1 MDTPKFIWQ
10 YLSASNLL
18 FNIKDVEISDI
29 DKISTI
35 EKAVHDKNYSEKDL
49 FEFYKKFQFNISQ
62 LLNAQEVYK
71 SLSPIE
77 GRALLY
83 SEHF

>member
-35 EKAVHDKNYSEKDL
+35 EKAVHDKNYSEKR
-49 FEFYKKFQFNISQ
+49 FI
-62 LLNAQEVYK
+62 
-71 SLSPIE
+71 
-77 GRALLY
+77 
-83 SEHF
+83 